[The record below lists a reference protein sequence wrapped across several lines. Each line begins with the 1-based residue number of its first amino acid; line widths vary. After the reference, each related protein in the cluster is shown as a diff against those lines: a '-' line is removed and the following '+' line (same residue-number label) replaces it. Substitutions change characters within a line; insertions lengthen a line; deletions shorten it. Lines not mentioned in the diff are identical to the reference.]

1 MLYTEYVEESFGR
14 EVIETEHGFITF
26 QVLEDGVCHID
37 VLYVKPEARRNGC
50 GTRLMGILMESVP
63 QCDLFICEVDLRSN
77 NPTAS
82 VVAIAS
88 YGFKIYDTK
97 DTYIRLMYKR
107 GA

>member
-1 MLYTEYVEESFGR
+1 MLYTEYVKESFDR
-14 EVIETEHGFITF
+14 TVLETEHGFITY
-26 QVLEDGVCHID
+26 QVLEGGVCHID
-37 VLYVKPEARRNGC
+37 VLYVKPICRKRGV
-50 GTRLMGILMESVP
+50 GTRLMDILMESVP
-63 QCDLFICEVDLRSN
+63 ECDLFICEVDLRSN

-107 GA
+107 GT